1 MIIKVKVKPKSK
13 KEEIRKLSEEE
24 YEVKVKEPPEKGK
37 ANERVIEL
45 LSRFFGV
52 PKNKLK
58 IVRGETSRLKFI
70 EVDL

>member
-45 LSRFFGV
+45 LSRFLGV
-52 PKNKLK
+52 PKNRLK